1 MNTIPQIATVAQLQR
16 NYRPLVTKVKKSGKP
31 LFVLSNGKPDIVIMD
46 IKTFENR
53 EERLQATEEEYLLS
67 LVAEAKEE
75 SNQKKTIIA
84 KPNETLLDILD
95 SGAI

>member
-46 IKTFENR
+46 IKTFEIR
-53 EERLQATEEEYLLS
+53 EERLQANEEEYLLS
-67 LVAEAKEE
+67 LVEEAKIEKE
-75 SNQKKTIIA
+75 QNKTIVA
-84 KPNETLLDILD
+84 KPDETLIDILD
-95 SGAI
+95 KYAD